1 MREQVRKDPVY
12 CKHVV
17 AFIDHLGQRDRLRRL
32 ALLPNP
38 YDSERAVQM
47 ALKDSAGHV
56 KFARDSFR
64 DWFQTLLRQPQSPNL
79 LPRQLARS
87 PSLRFPYD
95 IVGFSD
101 SIVISAP
108 VSGIIDRREAAYR
121 LLVFLFSV
129 AAMMLKCLSHS
140 IPLRA
145 GIDVGDGLRGMFPRE
160 VYGPV
165 LLKAYELESKSA
177 KYPRAAIGRGLLDYL
192 DLLETPPVDEL
203 TRDMVERCRALIYVD
218 QDDGI
223 KMLHVLSKTIV
234 KRLDVT
240 SHRAYEWVS
249 QQQKRF
255 HSCGNKKMITYYGRL
270 MNYFRVHGYNDIR
283 AAAVLSTMG
292 EGSGDT

>member
-1 MREQVRKDPVY
+1 MRPATRFADATPVY

-38 YDSERAVQM
+38 YDSESAVQM

-64 DWFQTLLRQPQSPNL
+64 DWFQQLLSQPPSPNL
-79 LPRQLARS
+79 LPRQPARS
-87 PSLRFPYD
+87 PSLRSFPYD

-108 VSGIIDRREAAYR
+108 VSGNIDPRAAAYR

-129 AAMMLKCLSHS
+129 AAMMLKCLLNA

-145 GIDVGDGLRGMFPRE
+145 GIDVDDGLRGMFPRE

-165 LLKAYELESKSA
+165 LLKAYELESESA
-177 KYPRAAIGRGLLDYL
+177 KYPRAAIGRGLTDYL
-192 DLLETPPVDEL
+192 DLLETPPVDQF
-203 TRDMVERCRALIYVD
+203 TRDMVESCRALIYVD
-218 QDDGI
+218 QEDGLE
-223 KMLHVLSKTIV
+223 MLHVLSETLVSHIFRTTPATIG
-234 KRLDVT
+234 
-240 SHRAYEWVS
+240 S
-249 QQQKRF
+249 QRGPVATA
-255 HSCGNKKMITYYGRL
+255 S
-270 MNYFRVHGYNDIR
+270 
-283 AAAVLSTMG
+283 
-292 EGSGDT
+292 